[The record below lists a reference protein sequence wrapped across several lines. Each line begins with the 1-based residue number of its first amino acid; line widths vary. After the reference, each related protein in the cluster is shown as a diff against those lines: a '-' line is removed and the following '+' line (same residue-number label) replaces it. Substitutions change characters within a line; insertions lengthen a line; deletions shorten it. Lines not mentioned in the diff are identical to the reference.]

1 METKRTTN
9 SLRSKENTEIAG
21 GGKGSEVQEGIFFFK
36 MGEITA
42 CIWLT
47 RMTQGRGHL
56 LE

>member
-21 GGKGSEVQEGIFFFK
+21 GGKGCEVQEGIFFFK
-36 MGEITA
+36 MGEIPA
-42 CIWLT
+42 CVWLT